1 MEKVKPQETLDDDKK
16 RRMRIAILQLERDN
30 VNTKSKT
37 EKEMAKQISNI
48 IEEEVSLRY

>member
-1 MEKVKPQETLDDDKK
+1 MEITVSQESINDDKK

-37 EKEMAKQISNI
+37 EKEMVKQISNI